1 MIKELIQEKD
11 ITLINT
17 YVPNIRAPKYIKQI
31 LTDINRES
39 DRNTISV
46 GDFNI
51 PLISVDRPSR
61 QKINK
66 VTEILNDTMK
76 QLDLTDIYRTLHP
89 KKQSTHYFKMHMEL
103 PLG

>member
-1 MIKELIQEKD
+1 MINELIQEKD

>member
-1 MIKELIQEKD
+1 MKESIQEKD

-31 LTDINRES
+31 LTEKNGES

-51 PLISVDRPSR
+51 LLISMDRPSR

-89 KKQSTHYFKMHMEL
+89 KKQSTQYFKMHMEHS
-103 PLG
+103 LG